1 MEIRE
6 IIQQL
11 NDRAEDVAAML
22 LPAGKREGREWLV
35 GSVAGEPGRSCKV
48 AVEGSKRGVFSD
60 FATGGQSGD
69 LLDLWQAVKGISL
82 SEAVQEAKKYLG
94 IHEPKFEKFSEKSFR
109 KPTPPKNAKKLIE
122 GSAVQQYLTTERI
135 LSQEALA
142 AYHIGEAAEIGP
154 FSGWKSQT
162 PIKGPWIV
170 FPSFRGKELVAVKY
184 LHIKRKDGKKF
195 TIVEPGC
202 EAILFGWQAIPDNA
216 RSVILTEG
224 ELDAITYH
232 HYGFPALSVP
242 FGGGKGAKQQW
253 IDTEFPHLDRFEEIF
268 LSLDQDDEGQKG
280 TEEIINRLG
289 RHRCRIITLPF
300 KDINECRQHNI
311 TSAEVTKL
319 IAAATSH
326 DPSELKAPNEFNQAV
341 LDEFYP
347 PSGEL
352 PGFTLPWKM
361 RKRPVKIL
369 RGEVSIWTGYNGH
382 GKSLVLLLITLVAMT
397 QGERVC
403 IASFEIHPRKTLFRM
418 VRQAIGKELPEP
430 AEITATLDWL
440 GGKLWIFDRL
450 GTSNTTRIL
459 EVFRYAYRRY
469 GVQQFVIDSLM
480 KCGIATDDYTQQKK
494 FLDDLNDFANETGAH
509 IHLVAHSRKSQ
520 DELTPPGK
528 MDTKGTG
535 DITDLASNGWSI
547 WRNKIKELDLAKIE
561 AGEPI
566 KLTRAEVEAMPDALL
581 TCFKSR
587 DDRNEEGKIA
597 LFFHKWSLQ
606 YHSRHDSKPYEY
618 CILDQAEDSLHRHK
632 AKTNYIDLDAEDN

>member
-6 IIQQL
+6 IIQLL

-22 LPAGKREGREWLV
+22 LPGGKREGREWIA
-35 GSVAGEPGRSCKV
+35 GSVAGEAGRSCKV
-48 AVEGSKRGVFSD
+48 AIEGSKRGKFAD
-60 FATGGQSGD
+60 FAGEESGD
-69 LLDLWQAVKGISL
+69 LLDLWQLAKGITVA
-82 SEAVQEAKKYLG
+82 EAVTEAKKYLG
-94 IHEPKFEKFSEKSFR
+94 IQEPKFEKFSEKSFR
-109 KPTPPKNAKKLIE
+109 KPAPPKAAKKLIE
-122 GSAVQQYLTTERI
+122 GSAVQQYLLGRG
-135 LSQEALA
+135 LSPESLS
-142 AYHIGEAAEIGP
+142 AYRIGEIAEIGP
-154 FSGWKSQT
+154 YPGWKSQNA
-162 PIKGPWIV
+162 IKGAFV
-170 FPSFRGKELVAVKY
+170 LFPSFRGTVLVAVKY
-184 LHIKRKDGKKF
+184 LNIKRKDGKKF
-195 TIVEPGC
+195 TLVEPNC

-216 RSVILTEG
+216 RSVILAEG
-224 ELDAITYH
+224 EIDAITYH
-232 HYGFPALSVP
+232 GYGFPALSVP
-242 FGGGKGAKQQW
+242 FGGGTGAKQQW
-253 IDTEFPHLDRFEEIF
+253 IDSEFPHLDRFEEIL
-268 LSLDQDDEGQKG
+268 LSLDQDEEGQKA

-289 RHRCRIITLPF
+289 RHRCRVVTLPF
-300 KDINECRQHNI
+300 KDINECKQHG
-311 TSAEVTKL
+311 VTATDVKKL
-319 IAAATSH
+319 IAAAKSH
-326 DPSELKAPNEFNQAV
+326 DPSELKAPTEFSQAV

-361 RKRPVKIL
+361 RKRLVKVL

-382 GKSLVLLLITLVAMT
+382 GKSLVLLLITLVAIT

-418 VRQAIGKELPEP
+418 VRQALGKELPGHD
-430 AEITATLDWL
+430 EITAALDWL
-440 GGKLWIFDRL
+440 VGKLWIFDRL
-450 GTSNTTRIL
+450 GTSSPARIL

-494 FLDDLNDFANETGAH
+494 FLDELNDFANETGAH
-509 IHLVAHSRKSQ
+509 IHLVAHSRKGQ
-520 DELTPPGK
+520 DELSPPGK

-606 YHSRHDSKPYEY
+606 YHSRHDSKPHEY
-618 CILDQAEDSLHRHK
+618 CIPDQAGGSTTGHIAEAD
-632 AKTNYIDLDAEDN
+632 YVDLDEEEPA